1 MLICFSSVVSLSTQY
16 LSYLEYTRSVQKVS
30 IHVLWKIE
38 TFIEEDTRNIVLR
51 TMTPQSPSKWAP
63 WNLRQFSQSPST
75 VLSYFPESHWKY
87 EISSLSKVILVLG
100 KARSR
105 RALNPGC
112 SGAESPGW
120 FDVSPKNSARD
131 MMHEQVHC
139 CDEAANHKLPTC
151 GLLNHSNSFSGGMF
165 KLNAK
170 LDADSLLYSVILNA
184 MVTRYTCPLN
194 SVYHP
199 HWLVQ

>member
-38 TFIEEDTRNIVLR
+38 TVIEEDTRNIVLR

-100 KARSR
+100 KVRSH
-105 RALNPGC
+105 RAPYLGC
-112 SGAESPGW
+112 RGTESPGW
-120 FDVSPKNSARD
+120 FDVSPKNSSQE
-131 MMHEQVHC
+131 MMHEWTHC
-139 CDEAANHKLPTC
+139 RDEAAIHQLPIAAA
-151 GLLNHSNSFSGGMF
+151 FW
-165 KLNAK
+165 
-170 LDADSLLYSVILNA
+170 IIP
-184 MVTRYTCPLN
+184 MVSTEEF
-194 SVYHP
+194 
-199 HWLVQ
+199 QA